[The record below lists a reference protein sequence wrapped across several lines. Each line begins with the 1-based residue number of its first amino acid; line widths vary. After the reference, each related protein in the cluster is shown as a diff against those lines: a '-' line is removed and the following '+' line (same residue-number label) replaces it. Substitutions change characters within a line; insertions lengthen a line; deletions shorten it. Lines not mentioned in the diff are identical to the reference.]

1 MKTKYAMILAG
12 LAAMATATAQDTPAA
27 PAAPAAAKPAA
38 PSVSPEQVKT
48 ALSYIVGYKT
58 AQEFSAAA
66 PGIVVEDFDDATLI
80 QAFKDGIQGK
90 KPSISENDL
99 RIAMQAFQQTLQER
113 MAKVGEENGKK
124 GEAFMAEFAKKDG
137 VVKTDSGLMYRVITK
152 GEGKKYDPKEHG
164 EYAVAMVKYRG
175 THTDG
180 TEFDSSEEPVEM
192 PLEGVVPGFSEA
204 LKLMPVGSKWEIA
217 IPGNLA
223 YGPEGRGPIGPNE
236 TLIFTLE
243 VTDIQKG
250 QAPAMPIQLTPEML
264 QQMQQQ
270 GMPTE

>member
-1 MKTKYAMILAG
+1 MKTKYAIILTG
-12 LAAMATATAQDTPAA
+12 LAAMAAATAQDTPAA
-27 PAAPAAAKPAA
+27 PAAPAAQPAA
-38 PSVSPEQVKT
+38 PTVSQDQVKK
-48 ALSYIVGYKT
+48 ALSYLVGYKT

-66 PGIVVEDFDDATLI
+66 PGIEAADFDDATLV
-80 QAFKDGIQGK
+80 QAFKDGLAGN
-90 KPSISENDL
+90 KPAISEAEL
-99 RIAMQAFQQTLQER
+99 QAALPVFQQTLQER
-113 MAKVGEENGKK
+113 QAKVAEENGKK

-137 VVKTDSGLMYRVITK
+137 AVKTDSGLMYRVITK

-180 TEFDSSEEPVEM
+180 TEFDSSEEAVEM

-223 YGPEGRGPIGPNE
+223 YGAEGRGPIGPNE
-236 TLIFTLE
+236 TLVFTLE

-250 QAPAMPIQLTPEML
+250 QAPAMPLQLTPEML